1 MNKKEYMF
9 NRYIKLIFTLMDG
22 EETYEFELDTSFIDI
37 ETKVSL
43 STNIEKD
50 DHSIYS
56 NKASI
61 IIYNLPLKIKNE
73 LLENTPVTIIA
84 GYLDFPETQGI
95 IYNGIIENISESL
108 NDVTTKTEIQCS
120 EANDEFQKLKY
131 IVSIK
136 KTQVKA
142 SEVLKHISKHCK
154 LEFEIQKLGI
164 DLVYTRSRTYNGTLK
179 QIIQS
184 IARDTN
190 SHAFISRR
198 KIFFLDSAKPILDE
212 LTCDIKKVKDILDT
226 DTGYFIDMIFDHRM
240 EPNYNL
246 SIKYEGDRF
255 KKSLEGVYK
264 IINVE
269 HDLSVINNSFTSRIE
284 LEDELKGMQTEEKTI
299 NLPKEIKIE
308 I

>member
-1 MNKKEYMF
+1 MNKKEYHF

-50 DHSIYS
+50 DHAIYS

-61 IIYNLPLKIKNE
+61 TIYNLPLKIKNE
-73 LLENTPVTIIA
+73 LLENTPVTIPA
-84 GYLDFPETQGI
+84 GYLDLPETQGV
-95 IYNGIIENISESL
+95 IYNGIIENVSESS
-108 NDVTTKTEIQCS
+108 DGVTSRTQIQCS

-131 IVSIK
+131 IISIK

-142 SEVLKHISKHCK
+142 SEVLKRISEHSK

-164 DLVYTRSRTYNGTLK
+164 DLIYTRARTYNGTLK

-198 KIFFLDSAKPILDE
+198 KIFFLDNKEPVLDE
-212 LTCDIKKVKDILDT
+212 LICDIEKVKNITET
-226 DTGYFIDMIFDHRM
+226 DTGYSIDMIFDHRM

-246 SIKYEGDRF
+246 SIKYEGNRF
-255 KKSLEGVYK
+255 KKSLEGIYK
-264 IINVE
+264 IIRVE
-269 HDLSVINNSFTSRIE
+269 HDLSALNNSFTSKIE
-284 LEDELKGMQTEEKTI
+284 LEDSLKSIQTKEK
-299 NLPKEIKIE
+299 NENYPKEIKIE

>member
-1 MNKKEYMF
+1 MNKKEYHF

-50 DHSIYS
+50 DHAIYS

-61 IIYNLPLKIKNE
+61 TIYNLPLKIKNE
-73 LLENTPVTIIA
+73 LLENTPVTITA
-84 GYLDFPETQGI
+84 GYLDLPETQGV
-95 IYNGIIENISESL
+95 IYNGIIENVSESS
-108 NDVTTKTEIQCS
+108 DGVTSRTQIQCS

-131 IVSIK
+131 IISIK

>member
-1 MNKKEYMF
+1 MNKREYLF

-22 EETYEFELDTSFIDI
+22 KETYEFELDTSFIDI

-50 DHSIYS
+50 DHAIYS

-61 IIYNLPLKIKNE
+61 TIYNLPLKIKNE

-108 NDVTTKTEIQCS
+108 DGVTTRTEIQCS

-131 IVSIK
+131 IISIK
-136 KTQVKA
+136 NPKVKA
-142 SEVLKHISKHCK
+142 SEVLKRISEHSK

-164 DLVYTRSRTYNGTLK
+164 DLIYTRSRTYNGTLK

-184 IARDTN
+184 IAKDTN

-198 KIFFLDSAKPILDE
+198 KVFFLDNKKPVLDE
-212 LTCDIKKVKDILDT
+212 LICDIEKVKNIMDT
-226 DTGYFIDMIFDHRM
+226 DTGYSIDMFFDHRM

-255 KKSLEGVYK
+255 KKSLEGMYK
-264 IINVE
+264 IIRVE
-269 HDLSVINNSFTSRIE
+269 HDLSAINNSFTSRIE
-284 LEDELKGMQTEEKTI
+284 LEDKLKSTQVKEK
-299 NLPKEIKIE
+299 NDNYPKEIKIE